1 VLEERGPLD
10 RRLAGEQQTFAR
22 ALRSLVQ
29 RAPVTCDAQLTL
41 AEVAELMRAERVGS
55 VVVVDAGAR
64 PVGIVTS
71 HDMVRVT
78 AEDSRQKRVGEIMTG
93 DPVALPSH
101 ALAYEAAILM
111 TSRAI
116 RHVLVMDEGR
126 LAGVVS
132 ERDLFALQRLGL
144 GEITTEL
151 RLAVDVQT
159 LARLAAEIRKLTVL
173 LVGQGVSP
181 EQLTLFVSVLND
193 RLSQRVIEIVR
204 KQYDLERVSWCWL
217 AFGSEG
223 RFEQTLSTDQDNGLV
238 FAAHDGA
245 AAAPTRARL
254 LPFARR
260 VNEAL
265 DACGFPLCKGNVMAS
280 NPALCLSLE
289 EWQAKMAG
297 WIESTS
303 PKALLD
309 AAICFDFRPLY
320 GDVTLAVALR
330 EWVSARI
337 RSQPAF
343 LRHMAQAALEAQPGL
358 TRFGGFASG
367 GESGAP
373 GSLNLKLQGARIFVD
388 AARIHALAL
397 GVPQTNTADRLRALR
412 DARAM
417 SESEAA
423 AAVDAFYLIQ
433 RLRLQAQVRLP
444 EGEREAAN
452 RIAPEDL
459 NRLTQ
464 SCLKE
469 ALRIARDLQKRL
481 SLDYQL

>member
-1 VLEERGPLD
+1 MLEQSASLD

-22 ALRSLVQ
+22 PLRSLVQ
-29 RAPVTCDAQLTL
+29 RAPVTCDAQRTL
-41 AEVAELMRAERVGS
+41 AEAAALMRAERIGS

-78 AEDSRQKRVGEIMTG
+78 AEDARQMRLDEIMTR

-116 RHVLVMDEGR
+116 RHILVMDEGR
-126 LAGVVS
+126 LVGVVS

-144 GEITTEL
+144 GEISTEL
-151 RLAVDVQT
+151 RLTVDMEA
-159 LARLAAEIRKLTVL
+159 LARLAVEIRKLTLL

-181 EQLTLFVSVLND
+181 EQLTLFVSVLNE

-204 KQYDLERVSWCWL
+204 KQFDLERVSWCWL

-238 FAAHDGA
+238 FTAHDGA
-245 AAAPTRARL
+245 AAAPTRERL
-254 LPFARR
+254 LHFARR

-280 NPALCLSLE
+280 NPALCLSRE
-289 EWQAKMAG
+289 EWHAKMGG
-297 WIESTS
+297 WIETTS
-303 PKALLD
+303 PKALMD
-309 AAICFDFRPLY
+309 AAICFDFRALY
-320 GDVTLAVALR
+320 GDATLAAALR

-343 LRHMAQAALEAQPGL
+343 LRHMAQAALQAQPGL
-358 TRFGGFASG
+358 TRFGGFAIG
-367 GESGAP
+367 AESGAP
-373 GSLNLKLQGARIFVD
+373 GSLNLKSQGARIFVD

-397 GVPQTNTADRLRALR
+397 GAPQTNTADRLRAVR

-417 SESEAA
+417 SEVEVA

-433 RLRLQAQVRLP
+433 RLRLQAQVLLP

-452 RIAPEDL
+452 RIAPAKL
-459 NRLTQ
+459 NRLEQ

>member
-1 VLEERGPLD
+1 VLDKHAPLD
-10 RRLAGEQQTFAR
+10 HRLAGEQQTFAR
-22 ALRSLVQ
+22 PLYSLVQ
-29 RAPVTCDAQLTL
+29 RAPVTCDGQRTL
-41 AEVAELMRAERVGS
+41 AEVAALMRAGRVGS
-55 VVVVDAGAR
+55 VVVVDDSAR

-78 AEDSRQKRVGEIMTG
+78 AEDARQKRVTEIMTR
-93 DPVALPSH
+93 DPVGLPSH

-126 LAGVVS
+126 LAGIVS

-144 GEITTEL
+144 GEITMEL
-151 RLAVDVQT
+151 RLAVDIKG
-159 LARLAAEIRKLTVL
+159 LARLAAEIRRLTVL

-193 RLSQRVIEIVR
+193 RLSQRVIEVVR
-204 KQYDLERVSWCWL
+204 KPFDLERVSWCWL

-223 RFEQTLSTDQDNGLV
+223 RFEQTLSTDQDNGLLFV
-238 FAAHDGA
+238 GHDGA
-245 AAAPTRARL
+245 AAAQTRSRL
-254 LPFARR
+254 LPFARA

-280 NPALCLSLE
+280 NPQLCLSLE
-289 EWQAKMAG
+289 EWKAKMAG
-297 WIESTS
+297 WIETTS

-320 GDVTLAVALR
+320 GDATLAVALR
-330 EWVSARI
+330 EWVSVRI
-337 RSQPAF
+337 RSQPNF
-343 LRHMAQAALEAQPGL
+343 LRHMAQAALQARPGL

-367 GESGAP
+367 KESGAP
-373 GSLNLKLQGARIFVD
+373 GSLNLKMQGARIFVD

-397 GVPQTNTADRLRALR
+397 GVPQTNTADRLRAVR
-412 DARAM
+412 GAGAMGDAEV
-417 SESEAA
+417 S

-433 RLRLQAQVRLP
+433 RLRLQAQVLLP

-452 RIAPEDL
+452 RTAPADL
-459 NRLTQ
+459 NRLMQ
-464 SCLKE
+464 SGLKE
-469 ALRIARDLQKRL
+469 ALRIARDLQQRL

>member
-1 VLEERGPLD
+1 MLEERGPLD

-55 VVVVDAGAR
+55 VVVVDVGAR

-111 TSRAI
+111 TSRTI

-204 KQYDLERVSWCWL
+204 KQCDLERVSWCWL

-280 NPALCLSLE
+280 NPALCLSRE

-367 GESGAP
+367 GESGAS

-397 GVPQTNTADRLRALR
+397 GVPQTNTADRLRVLR
-412 DARAM
+412 DARAL

>member
-260 VNEAL
+260 VNEVL

>member
-1 VLEERGPLD
+1 MLEQRDPLD
-10 RRLAGEQQTFAR
+10 RRLAGEQQTYAR
-22 ALRSLVQ
+22 PLRSLVQ
-29 RAPVTCDAQLTL
+29 RAPVTCDPQHTL
-41 AEVAELMRAERVGS
+41 ADAAALMRAERVGS

-78 AEDSRQKRVGEIMTG
+78 AEDARHRRLEEFMTR

-111 TSRAI
+111 TSRGI
-116 RHVLVMDEGR
+116 RHILVMDEGR
-126 LAGVVS
+126 LVGIVS

-151 RLAVDVQT
+151 RLAADVES
-159 LARLAAEIRKLTVL
+159 LVRLAAEIRKLTVL

-223 RFEQTLSTDQDNGLV
+223 RFEQTLSTDQDNGLL

-245 AAAPTRARL
+245 AATQTRERL

-260 VNEAL
+260 VNEVL

-297 WIESTS
+297 WIETTS

-309 AAICFDFRPLY
+309 AAICFDFRPLH
-320 GDVTLAVALR
+320 GDATLAGTLR

-343 LRHMAQAALEAQPGL
+343 LRHMAEAALQAQPGL
-358 TRFGGFASG
+358 SRFGGFATAEGAGAG
-367 GESGAP
+367 GV
-373 GSLNLKLQGARIFVD
+373 LNLKLQGARIFVD

-397 GVPQTNTADRLRALR
+397 GVPQTNTADRLRAVR

-417 SESEAA
+417 GAAEAA

-433 RLRLQAQVRLP
+433 RLRLQAQVLRP
-444 EGEREAAN
+444 DGEPEAAN
-452 RIAPEDL
+452 QIVPADL
-459 NRLTQ
+459 NRLAK

-469 ALRIARDLQKRL
+469 ALRIARDMQKRL

>member
-1 VLEERGPLD
+1 VLEQRDPLE

-22 ALRSLVQ
+22 PLRSLVQ
-29 RAPVTCDAQLTL
+29 RAPVTCDAQRTL
-41 AEVAELMRAERVGS
+41 AQAAALMRAERVGS
-55 VVVVDAGAR
+55 IVVLDAQAR

-78 AEDSRQKRVGEIMTG
+78 AEDGRHKRLEEIMTR

-111 TSRAI
+111 TSRGI
-116 RHVLVMDEGR
+116 QHILVMDEGR
-126 LAGVVS
+126 LAGIVS

-151 RLAVDVQT
+151 RLAADVDALV
-159 LARLAAEIRKLTVL
+159 RLAAEIRKLTVL

-223 RFEQTLSTDQDNGLV
+223 RFEQTLSTDQDNGLL
-238 FAAHDGA
+238 FLAHDGA
-245 AAAPTRARL
+245 AAAQTRSRL
-254 LPFARR
+254 LPFARA

-280 NPALCLSLE
+280 NPELCLSLE
-289 EWQAKMAG
+289 EWKAKMAG
-297 WIESTS
+297 WIDAAL

-320 GDVTLAVALR
+320 GDAPLAVGLR
-330 EWVSARI
+330 EWVSARVKA
-337 RSQPAF
+337 QPAF
-343 LRHMAQAALEAQPGL
+343 LRHMAQAALEARPGL
-358 TRFGGFASG
+358 TRFGSFAGGDASG
-367 GESGAP
+367 A
-373 GSLNLKLQGARIFVD
+373 LNLKMQGARIFID
-388 AARIHALAL
+388 AARIYALAL
-397 GVPQTNTADRLRALR
+397 GVPQTNTAERLRAVR

-417 SESEAA
+417 GEAEVA

-433 RLRLQAQVRLP
+433 RLRLQAQVLLP

-452 RIAPEDL
+452 RIAPAKL

-464 SCLKE
+464 SGLKE

>member
-1 VLEERGPLD
+1 MLERNGSLD

-22 ALRSLVQ
+22 PLRSLLQ
-29 RAPVTCDAQLTL
+29 RAPVTCDARRTL
-41 AEVAELMRAERVGS
+41 AEAAALMRAERVGS

-78 AEDSRQKRVGEIMTG
+78 AEDARQRRVDEIMMR
-93 DPVALPSH
+93 DPVGLPSH

-116 RHVLVMDEGR
+116 RHILVMDEGR
-126 LAGVVS
+126 LVGIVS

-144 GEITTEL
+144 GEITMEL
-151 RLAVDVQT
+151 RLAAT
-159 LARLAAEIRKLTVL
+159 IEGLARLAAEVRKLTVL

-204 KQYDLERVSWCWL
+204 KEYDLERISWCWL

-223 RFEQTLSTDQDNGLV
+223 RFEQTLSTDQDNGLI

-289 EWQAKMAG
+289 EWQAKMGG
-297 WIESTS
+297 WIETTS
-303 PKALLD
+303 PKALMD
-309 AAICFDFRPLY
+309 AAICFDFRALY
-320 GDVTLAVALR
+320 GDATLAVALR
-330 EWVSARI
+330 EWVAARI

-343 LRHMAQAALEAQPGL
+343 LRHMAQAALQAQPGL
-358 TRFGGFASG
+358 TRFGAFASG
-367 GESGAP
+367 DGTGAR
-373 GSLNLKLQGARIFVD
+373 GALNLKLQGARIFVD

-397 GVPQTNTADRLRALR
+397 GLPQTNTADRLRAVR
-412 DARAM
+412 DARGM
-417 SESEAA
+417 SEAEVA

-433 RLRLQAQVRLP
+433 QLRLQAQVQLP

-452 RIAPEDL
+452 RIAPASL
-459 NRLTQ
+459 NRLTR

>member
-1 VLEERGPLD
+1 MLEQSDALD

-22 ALRSLVQ
+22 PLRSLMQ
-29 RAPVTCDAQLTL
+29 RAPVTCDAQRTL
-41 AEVAELMRAERVGS
+41 AEAAALMRAERVGS
-55 VVVVDAGAR
+55 VVVLDAGGR

-78 AEDSRQKRVGEIMTG
+78 AEDARHKRLDEVMTR
-93 DPVALPSH
+93 DPVTLPSH

-116 RHVLVMDEGR
+116 RHILVTDEGR
-126 LAGVVS
+126 LVGIVS

-144 GEITTEL
+144 GEITTAL
-151 RLAVDVQT
+151 RLAGDVQA
-159 LARLAAEIRKLTVL
+159 LARVAAEIRKLTVL

-204 KQYDLERVSWCWL
+204 KRYDLERVSWCWL

-238 FAAHDGA
+238 FVTHDGA
-245 AAAPTRARL
+245 PAEPARARL
-254 LPFARR
+254 LPFARD

-280 NPALCLSLE
+280 NSALCLSLE
-289 EWQAKMAG
+289 EWQGKMAG
-297 WIESTS
+297 WIATTS

-309 AAICFDFRPLY
+309 AAICFDFRSLH
-320 GDVTLAVALR
+320 GDATLAVALR

-343 LRHMAQAALEAQPGL
+343 LRHMAEAALRAQPGL
-358 TRFGGFASG
+358 TRFGRFATAEG
-367 GESGAP
+367 AGAGEV
-373 GSLNLKLQGARIFVD
+373 LNLKLQGARIFVD

-397 GVPQTNTADRLRALR
+397 GAPQTNTADRLRAVR
-412 DARAM
+412 DARAIGA
-417 SESEAA
+417 EEAA

-433 RLRLQAQVRLP
+433 RLRLQAQVLRP
-444 EGEREAAN
+444 DGEPEAAN
-452 RIAPEDL
+452 QIVPADL
-459 NRLTQ
+459 NRLAK

-469 ALRIARDLQKRL
+469 ALRIARDMQKRL
-481 SLDYQL
+481 ALDYQL

>member
-1 VLEERGPLD
+1 
-10 RRLAGEQQTFAR
+10 
-22 ALRSLVQ
+22 
-29 RAPVTCDAQLTL
+29 
-41 AEVAELMRAERVGS
+41 
-55 VVVVDAGAR
+55 
-64 PVGIVTS
+64 
-71 HDMVRVT
+71 
-78 AEDSRQKRVGEIMTG
+78 
-93 DPVALPSH
+93 
-101 ALAYEAAILM
+101 
-111 TSRAI
+111 
-116 RHVLVMDEGR
+116 
-126 LAGVVS
+126 
-132 ERDLFALQRLGL
+132 
-144 GEITTEL
+144 
-151 RLAVDVQT
+151 
-159 LARLAAEIRKLTVL
+159 VL

-245 AAAPTRARL
+245 AAAATRVRL

-297 WIESTS
+297 WIETTS

-309 AAICFDFRPLY
+309 AAICFDFRSLY
-320 GDVTLAVALR
+320 GDATLAVALR

-337 RSQPAF
+337 RSQPNF
-343 LRHMAQAALEAQPGL
+343 LRHMAQAALQARPGL
-358 TRFGGFASG
+358 TRFGGLASG
-367 GESGAP
+367 EDSGAP
-373 GSLNLKLQGARIFVD
+373 GTLNLKLQGARIFVD

-397 GVPQTNTADRLRALR
+397 GVPQTNTGDRLRAMR

-417 SESEAA
+417 SEAEAA

-433 RLRLQAQVRLP
+433 RLRLQAQVLLP

-452 RIAPEDL
+452 RIAPADL
-459 NRLTQ
+459 NRLAQ

-469 ALRIARDLQKRL
+469 ALRIARDLQTRL

>member
-1 VLEERGPLD
+1 VVEQRDPLD

-22 ALRSLVQ
+22 PLRSLVQ
-29 RAPVTCDAQLTL
+29 RAPVTCDAQRTL
-41 AEVAELMRAERVGS
+41 AEAAALMRAERVGS
-55 VVVVDAGAR
+55 VVVLDAGAR

-78 AEDSRQKRVGEIMTG
+78 AEDARQKRLEEFMTRN
-93 DPVALPSH
+93 PVALPSH
-101 ALAYEAAILM
+101 AFAYEAAILM

-116 RHVLVMDEGR
+116 RHILVMDEGR
-126 LAGVVS
+126 LVGVVS

-151 RLAVDVQT
+151 RLAVDIET

-204 KQYDLERVSWCWL
+204 KQYDMERVSWCWL

-297 WIESTS
+297 WIETTS

-309 AAICFDFRPLY
+309 AAICFDFRSLY
-320 GDVTLAVALR
+320 GDATLAVALR

-337 RSQPAF
+337 RSQPNF
-343 LRHMAQAALEAQPGL
+343 LRHMAQAALQARPGL
-358 TRFGGFASG
+358 TRFGGLASG
-367 GESGAP
+367 EDSGAP
-373 GSLNLKLQGARIFVD
+373 GTLNLKLQGARIFVD

-397 GVPQTNTADRLRALR
+397 GVPQTNTADRLRAMR

-417 SESEAA
+417 SEAEAA

-433 RLRLQAQVRLP
+433 RLRLQAQVLLP

-452 RIAPEDL
+452 RIAPADL
-459 NRLTQ
+459 NRLAQ
-464 SCLKE
+464 ACLKE
-469 ALRIARDLQKRL
+469 ALRIARDLQTRL

>member
-55 VVVVDAGAR
+55 VVVVDVGAR

-265 DACGFPLCKGNVMAS
+265 DACGSRRAGQRHGS
-280 NPALCLSLE
+280 NPALCLSRGMA
-289 EWQAKMAG
+289 AKMAG
-297 WIESTS
+297 
-303 PKALLD
+303 
-309 AAICFDFRPLY
+309 
-320 GDVTLAVALR
+320 
-330 EWVSARI
+330 
-337 RSQPAF
+337 
-343 LRHMAQAALEAQPGL
+343 
-358 TRFGGFASG
+358 
-367 GESGAP
+367 
-373 GSLNLKLQGARIFVD
+373 
-388 AARIHALAL
+388 
-397 GVPQTNTADRLRALR
+397 
-412 DARAM
+412 
-417 SESEAA
+417 
-423 AAVDAFYLIQ
+423 
-433 RLRLQAQVRLP
+433 
-444 EGEREAAN
+444 
-452 RIAPEDL
+452 
-459 NRLTQ
+459 
-464 SCLKE
+464 
-469 ALRIARDLQKRL
+469 
-481 SLDYQL
+481 

>member
-1 VLEERGPLD
+1 
-10 RRLAGEQQTFAR
+10 
-22 ALRSLVQ
+22 
-29 RAPVTCDAQLTL
+29 
-41 AEVAELMRAERVGS
+41 
-55 VVVVDAGAR
+55 
-64 PVGIVTS
+64 
-71 HDMVRVT
+71 
-78 AEDSRQKRVGEIMTG
+78 
-93 DPVALPSH
+93 
-101 ALAYEAAILM
+101 
-111 TSRAI
+111 
-116 RHVLVMDEGR
+116 
-126 LAGVVS
+126 
-132 ERDLFALQRLGL
+132 L

-320 GDVTLAVALR
+320 GDATLAVALR

>member
-1 VLEERGPLD
+1 MLEQRDPLD
-10 RRLAGEQQTFAR
+10 RRLAGEQQTFALS
-22 ALRSLVQ
+22 LRSLVQ
-29 RAPVTCDAQLTL
+29 RAPVTCEPQHTVADA
-41 AEVAELMRAERVGS
+41 AALMRAERVGS

-78 AEDSRQKRVGEIMTG
+78 AEDARHRRLDEFMTR

-111 TSRAI
+111 TSRGI
-116 RHVLVMDEGR
+116 RHILVMDEGR
-126 LAGVVS
+126 LVGIVS

-144 GEITTEL
+144 GEITTAL
-151 RLAVDVQT
+151 RLAADVES
-159 LARLAAEIRKLTVL
+159 LVRLAAEIRKLTVL

-193 RLSQRVIEIVR
+193 RLSQRVIEVVR

-223 RFEQTLSTDQDNGLV
+223 RFEQTLSTDQDNGLL

-245 AAAPTRARL
+245 GATQTRERL

-297 WIESTS
+297 WIETTS

-320 GDVTLAVALR
+320 GDATLAGMLR

-343 LRHMAQAALEAQPGL
+343 LRHMAEAALQAQPGL
-358 TRFGGFASG
+358 SRFGGFATADGAGAG
-367 GESGAP
+367 GV
-373 GSLNLKLQGARIFVD
+373 LNLKLQGARIFVD

-397 GVPQTNTADRLRALR
+397 GVPQTNTADRLRAVR

-417 SESEAA
+417 GAAEAA

-433 RLRLQAQVRLP
+433 RLRLQAQVLRP
-444 EGEREAAN
+444 DGEPEAAN
-452 RIAPEDL
+452 QIVPADL
-459 NRLTQ
+459 NRLAK

-469 ALRIARDLQKRL
+469 ALRIARDMQKRL

>member
-1 VLEERGPLD
+1 VLDKRDPLD

-22 ALRSLVQ
+22 PLRSLVQ
-29 RAPVTCDAQLTL
+29 RAPVTCDAQRTL
-41 AEVAELMRAERVGS
+41 AEVAALMRAEGVGS

-78 AEDSRQKRVGEIMTG
+78 AEDARHRPAAEIMTR
-93 DPVALPSH
+93 DPVSLPSH

-116 RHVLVMDEGR
+116 RHILVMDEGR
-126 LAGVVS
+126 LAGIVS

-151 RLAVDVQT
+151 RIAADIGA
-159 LARLAAEIRKLTVL
+159 LARVAAEIRKLTVL
-173 LVGQGVSP
+173 LVGQGVAP

-193 RLSQRVIEIVR
+193 RLSQRVIEVVR
-204 KQYDLERVSWCWL
+204 KQFDLERVSWCWL

-223 RFEQTLSTDQDNGLV
+223 RFEQTLSTDQDNGLLFV
-238 FAAHDGA
+238 AHDGA
-245 AAAPTRARL
+245 AAAQTRSRL
-254 LPFARR
+254 LPFARA

-280 NPALCLSLE
+280 NPELCLSLE
-289 EWQAKMAG
+289 EWKAKMAG
-297 WIESTS
+297 WIEAAL

-320 GDVTLAVALR
+320 GDASLAEALR
-330 EWVSARI
+330 EWVSGRI
-337 RSQPAF
+337 RRQPAF
-343 LRHMAQAALEAQPGL
+343 LRHMAQAALQARPGL
-358 TRFGGFASG
+358 TRFGGFALG
-367 GESGAP
+367 DASGAP
-373 GSLNLKLQGARIFVD
+373 GTLNLKLQGARIFVD
-388 AARIHALAL
+388 AARIYALAL
-397 GVPQTNTADRLRALR
+397 GVPQTNTAERLRAVR
-412 DARAM
+412 DARTL
-417 SESEAA
+417 SEPDVAA
-423 AAVDAFYLIQ
+423 ALDAFYLIQ
-433 RLRLQAQVRLP
+433 RLRLQAQALLP

-452 RIAPEDL
+452 RIVPADL
-459 NRLTQ
+459 SRLVQ

-469 ALRIARDLQKRL
+469 ALRIAKDLQRRL
-481 SLDYQL
+481 SMDYQL

>member
-173 LVGQGVSP
+173 LVRQGVSP

-260 VNEAL
+260 VNEVL

>member
-1 VLEERGPLD
+1 MLEQRDLLD

-22 ALRSLVQ
+22 PLRSLVQ
-29 RAPVTCDAQLTL
+29 RAPVTCDAQRTL
-41 AEVAELMRAERVGS
+41 AEAAALMRAERVGS

-78 AEDSRQKRVGEIMTG
+78 AEDARQQRLAEIMTR

-116 RHVLVMDEGR
+116 RHILVMDEGR
-126 LAGVVS
+126 LVGVVS

-151 RLAVDVQT
+151 RIAVDIDG
-159 LARLAAEIRKLTVL
+159 LARVAAEIRKLTVL

-204 KQYDLERVSWCWL
+204 KQCDLERVSWCWL

-245 AAAPTRARL
+245 AAAQTRARL

-297 WIESTS
+297 WIETTS

-309 AAICFDFRPLY
+309 AAICFDFRALY
-320 GDVTLAVALR
+320 GDATLVVALR

-343 LRHMAQAALEAQPGL
+343 LRHMAQAALKARPGL
-358 TRFGGFASG
+358 NRFGGFAV
-367 GESGAP
+367 GEEPGAP
-373 GSLNLKLQGARIFVD
+373 ATLNLKRQGARIFVD
-388 AARIHALAL
+388 AARIYALAQ
-397 GVPQTNTADRLRALR
+397 GVPQTNTAERLHALR
-412 DARAM
+412 NVLAM
-417 SESEAA
+417 SEPEVA
-423 AAVDAFYLIQ
+423 AAVDAFYFIQ
-433 RLRLQAQVRLP
+433 RLRLQAQVLVRA
-444 EGEREAAN
+444 GEQEAAN
-452 RIAPEDL
+452 RISPAAL
-459 NRLTQ
+459 NRLNQ
-464 SCLKE
+464 ACLKE
-469 ALRIARDLQKRL
+469 ALRIAKEMQQRL
-481 SLDYQL
+481 SMDYQL

>member
-1 VLEERGPLD
+1 MLEERGPLD

-280 NPALCLSLE
+280 NSALCLSLE

>member
-1 VLEERGPLD
+1 MVEQRDPLD

-22 ALRSLVQ
+22 PLRSLVQ
-29 RAPVTCDAQLTL
+29 RAPVTCDAQCTL
-41 AEVAELMRAERVGS
+41 AEAAALMRAERVGS
-55 VVVVDAGAR
+55 VVVLDAGAR

-78 AEDSRQKRVGEIMTG
+78 AEDARQKRLEEFMTR

-101 ALAYEAAILM
+101 AFAYEAAILM

-116 RHVLVMDEGR
+116 RHILVMDEGR
-126 LAGVVS
+126 LVGVVS

-151 RLAVDVQT
+151 RLAADIET

-204 KQYDLERVSWCWL
+204 KQYDMERVSWCWL

-254 LPFARR
+254 LPFAQR

-297 WIESTS
+297 WIETTS

-309 AAICFDFRPLY
+309 AAICFDFRSLY
-320 GDVTLAVALR
+320 GDATLAVALR

-337 RSQPAF
+337 RSQPNF
-343 LRHMAQAALEAQPGL
+343 LRHMAQAALQARPGL
-358 TRFGGFASG
+358 TRFGGLASG
-367 GESGAP
+367 EDSGAP
-373 GSLNLKLQGARIFVD
+373 GTLNLKLQGARIFVD

-397 GVPQTNTADRLRALR
+397 GVPQTNTGDRLRAMR

-417 SESEAA
+417 SEAEAA

-433 RLRLQAQVRLP
+433 RLRLQAQVLLP

-452 RIAPEDL
+452 RIAPADL
-459 NRLTQ
+459 NRLAQ
-464 SCLKE
+464 ACLKE
-469 ALRIARDLQKRL
+469 ALRIARDLQTRL